1 MDIVSPE
8 YPLERKLTTLREILA
23 RMGSV
28 LVAYS
33 GGVDS
38 TFLLWAAL
46 DVLGSDRVLAV
57 TASSAIFPRRELQAA
72 EEMARHLGA
81 RHRFV
86 PTKQLED
93 ERFIQNSPQ
102 RCYFCKLEIFRRLAE
117 VTREAGLA
125 WMADGSNWDDRDEV
139 RPGVRAARELGV
151 RSPLEE
157 AGLTKVDIRTLSR
170 RVGLPTWDRPA
181 QTCLA
186 TRFPYGNPIT
196 REGLARVEA
205 AETLL
210 REMGFGE
217 LRVRDHG
224 PIARIEVAAREVA
237 RLAQPE
243 IAARVVGEFKQLGY
257 LYITLDLE
265 GYRRGSLNDLQTEE
279 WGIE

>member
-1 MDIVSPE
+1 MDIANLE
-8 YPLERKLTTLREILA
+8 YPLEKKLTTLREILTW
-23 RMGSV
+23 MGSV

-46 DVLGSDRVLAV
+46 DALGSDRVLAV
-57 TASSAIFPRRELQAA
+57 TASSAIFSRWELQAA

-86 PTKQLED
+86 PTRQLED
-93 ERFIQNSPQ
+93 ERFVQNSPQ

-117 VTREAGLA
+117 VAREAGLA
-125 WMADGSNWDDRDEV
+125 WVVDGSNRDDRDEV
-139 RPGVRAARELGV
+139 RPGVRAARELDV

-157 AGLTKVDIRTLSR
+157 AGLTKVEIRALSR
-170 RVGLPTWDRPA
+170 RVGLPTWGRPA

-196 REGLARVEA
+196 SEGLARVEA
-205 AETLL
+205 AEMSL

-243 IAARVVGEFKQLGY
+243 VATRVVAEFKQLGY
-257 LYITLDLE
+257 LYVTLDLE
-265 GYRRGSLNDLQTEE
+265 GYRRGSLNDLRTEE
-279 WGIE
+279 RGIE